1 MQLYVFNLTEEL
13 FLSLN
18 GKNSH
23 QNKQQQK
30 KLALTAIYTPIH
42 SKKEKSDALI

>member
-13 FLSLN
+13 FISLN

-23 QNKQQQK
+23 QNKK
-30 KLALTAIYTPIH
+30 KRALTAIYTPIH
-42 SKKEKSDALI
+42 SKKEKSETLI